1 MSPSEKWRDQRSA
14 LPSNGRSSRFDE
26 MRDLLQQFADTGFT
40 LPQDA
45 TWLNGM
51 TEYAEAAIACGD
63 PRFAR
68 LLFELLEPFVEQFSS
83 AGGVTAEGLVANCL
97 GGLAT
102 ILGRYED
109 AERFFTLASSF
120 ATRYDAL
127 LRRADRPPVGTDVGP
142 AWAVDQRAAGAR
154 TLGPR
159 PLGCPGTRLW
169 RCRAPRG
176 CDPSAIVL
184 RGCSTSRNAPG
195 VRIGR
200 GVKEQVG
207 VFTFDVQRDGPQS
220 PQR

>member
-1 MSPSEKWRDQRSA
+1 MSPSEKWRDQRSS
-14 LPSNGRSSRFDE
+14 LLFNGLSSRFDE

-68 LLFELLEPFVEQFSS
+68 LLFELLEPFAEQFSS
-83 AGGVTAEGLVANCL
+83 TGGVTAEGPVANCL

-120 ATRYDAL
+120 ATRYDARFFGAQTDL
-127 LRRADRPPVGTDVGP
+127 LWGQMLAQRGPSIEEQRVREFLDRALSVVRAHGYGGVERRAVATL
-142 AWAVDQRAAGAR
+142 QQLSYEGAR
-154 TLGPR
+154 RRGTL
-159 PLGCPGTRLW
+159 PG
-169 RCRAPRG
+169 
-176 CDPSAIVL
+176 
-184 RGCSTSRNAPG
+184 
-195 VRIGR
+195 
-200 GVKEQVG
+200 
-207 VFTFDVQRDGPQS
+207 
-220 PQR
+220 